1 MRPTG
6 SPDPVSG
13 GDDDRFSR
21 QLALPGFDAAT
32 QARLAAAR
40 VLVIGA
46 GGLGSAVLPMLASMG
61 VGVIGVVD
69 DDRVETSNLHRQTL
83 HAPTDVGRA
92 KVASAAATLRSLA
105 PTTEVIEHP
114 VRLDSG
120 NALEIAGGYDLLVDG
135 SDNFATRYL
144 ANDVAALL
152 GIPLVWGA
160 VSQFSGQAGCV
171 LPGSPDYRDLFPVPP
186 APGAVP
192 SCADGGVFPAVC
204 AIVGGILVGE
214 VVKLIGGLGTPLVG
228 RVALVDALAGTADEV
243 RFARDP
249 DRAPITGL
257 IDYDAFCGLP
267 AADELVTPRALRD
280 ELRGATP
287 PRLVD
292 VREPDEVALATLAGA
307 TLIPLPRLEAAA
319 TATAVMATPLA
330 LDEDIV
336 VLCHHGVRS
345 RSAASTLRALGFTRV
360 RELAGGID
368 AWAADVDPEMRR
380 Y

>member
-6 SPDPVSG
+6 SPDPDST
-13 GDDDRFSR
+13 GDADRFSR

-69 DDRVETSNLHRQTL
+69 DDRVETSNLHRQTV
-83 HAPTDVGRA
+83 HSQADVGLA
-92 KVASAAATLRSLA
+92 KVVSAAATLRSLA
-105 PTTEVIEHP
+105 PTAEVIEHR
-114 VRLDSG
+114 VRLDSA
-120 NALEIAGGYDLLVDG
+120 NALGIARGYDLLVDG

-171 LPGSPDYRDLFPVPP
+171 VPGSPDYRDLFPVPP
-186 APGAVP
+186 SPGAVP

-214 VVKLIGGLGTPLVG
+214 AVKLIGGLGTPLVG
-228 RVALVDALAGTADEV
+228 RVMLVDALAGTADEV
-243 RFARDP
+243 RYARDP

-257 IDYDAFCGLP
+257 IDYDAFCGLL
-267 AADELVTPRALRD
+267 AADELVTPRALFD
-280 ELRGATP
+280 ELRSATP

-292 VREPDEVALATLAGA
+292 VREPAEVARAALAGA
-307 TLIPLPRLEAAA
+307 TLVPLARLEA
-319 TATAVMATPLA
+319 TAGTTLPLA
-330 LDEDIV
+330 RDEDIV
-336 VLCHHGVRS
+336 VICHHGVRS

-368 AWAADVDPEMRR
+368 AWAVDVDLEMRR